1 MLSHYLNIVIILIV
15 YYCHRVRLIT
25 EDNNKNNEDEQ
36 LADDSERYSQNKDM
50 FNKCETIE
58 EGTFAFMHWL
68 NPDNKK
74 SLSCTDNPI
83 VLLKFINDIDI

>member
-1 MLSHYLNIVIILIV
+1 
-15 YYCHRVRLIT
+15 
-25 EDNNKNNEDEQ
+25 
-36 LADDSERYSQNKDM
+36 M